1 VFTLLQTP
9 PHQHLCTH
17 ISLYHPSLYLTHTLS
32 HTSLLIYSELLS
44 LTRRL
49 LLIMPNKSLSLSPSA
64 LGLPGSSYPFF
75 FLFPL
80 SFSLLQLLISLSVFS
95 PYPLN
100 HQFPQLIAAHCS
112 FASLIYPISYLNP
125 SVPDAPTTTQCES
138 FLFCFYAFLLCFPVD
153 LWCFVSETH
162 FSGRRFDWLRSSS
175 NFFFFVFCF

>member
-1 VFTLLQTP
+1 M
-9 PHQHLCTH
+9 
-17 ISLYHPSLYLTHTLS
+17 HTLS

-49 LLIMPNKSLSLSPSA
+49 LLIMPNKSLSLSLSA

-138 FLFCFYAFLLCFPVD
+138 FLFCFYAFLLSCHQNQ
-153 LWCFVSETH
+153 LFVFH
-162 FSGRRFDWLRSSS
+162 FVVGFSFGCLGRSSHQAADLGHY
-175 NFFFFVFCF
+175 C